1 MTDQGEEPRK
11 TPLHAAHLEA
21 GARMVPFAEW
31 EMPVQYDGIRE
42 EHVAV
47 RTHVGMFDVSHM
59 GRIEVEGPAAVD
71 LLMATLSNDASAI
84 PINGAQYTLML
95 DAEGGVVD
103 DLIAYRLGNDR
114 FLLVTNAA
122 NHAGDLAILGA
133 ASRQRDAFVRD
144 ISADLAMIAVQGP
157 NAREVV
163 GSVLGVGL
171 PARNGIRVD
180 QIGGRP
186 AFICG
191 TGYTGEDGVEL
202 MVQPEVAIPIW
213 NELIDAGVVPCGL
226 GARDTLRLEAC
237 FHLHGNDL
245 GPEIDP
251 ITAGLAWA
259 CRTGGGYTGA
269 ERVEALRREGPGRKL
284 IPLVIEGDGIPRSGN
299 EVLHGESVVGVVTS
313 GTLSPS
319 TGKGIG
325 LALVEAN
332 LTEKGTPLTID
343 VRGKRRAAR
352 VSSKPLF
359 S

>member
-59 GRIEVEGPAAVD
+59 GRIEVEGPGAVD
-71 LLMATLSNDASAI
+71 LLMATLSNDASAL
-84 PINGAQYTLML
+84 PIDGAQYTLML

-103 DLIAYRLGNDR
+103 DLIAYRLGADR

-122 NHAGDLAILGA
+122 NHAGDLATLGA
-133 ASRQRDAFVRD
+133 AARQRDAFVRD

-163 GSVLGVGL
+163 GSVLGAGL
-171 PARNGIRVD
+171 PDRNGIRVD
-180 QIGGRP
+180 RIGGRP

-213 NELIDAGVVPCGL
+213 DELIDAGVVPCGL

-259 CRTGGGYTGA
+259 CRPGGGYMGA
-269 ERVEALRREGPGRKL
+269 DRVEVLRREGPGRKL
-284 IPLVIEGDGIPRSGN
+284 VPFVIEGEGIPRSGN
-299 EVLHGESVVGVVTS
+299 EVLDGESAVGVVTS

-332 LTEKGTPLTID
+332 LAEKGTPLTID